1 MSATS
6 SSPFSGASPAQ
17 PSRLSRRLGLNDAVF
32 IGLGSMIGAG
42 VFAAIGPA
50 AAAAGSGLLI
60 GLGIAA
66 LVAYCNATS
75 SAQLAAVYPESGG
88 AYIYGRN
95 RLGPRWGYLA
105 GWMFVVGKTASC
117 AAIALTF
124 GAYVAPA
131 WQRPLAVA
139 AVVLLTS
146 INYRGIQQTARTLR
160 LTVAIVLVSLA
171 AMIIAVLG
179 GSAASLDNLGSITQG
194 GWAGILESA
203 GLLFFSFAG
212 YARIATLAEEVA
224 DPVRT
229 IPRAIPRAL
238 GIALLVYLVVA
249 GTALIAIGPSALAS
263 AAAPLEAAV
272 RAGSLSWSYPVVRLG
287 AVVATLGV
295 LLSLIAGVSRTVF
308 AMASNRDLP
317 SWLGPVHP
325 IFRVP
330 HRAELAVGAVVCIL
344 VAVSDLRGAIG
355 FSSFSV
361 LLYYAVAN
369 VSAWTLPSDQ
379 RRWPRFLAGAGV
391 AGCLVLAGTLPRTSV
406 IVGLAVLALGVVL
419 MSVTKE
425 LN

>member
-1 MSATS
+1 
-6 SSPFSGASPAQ
+6 
-17 PSRLSRRLGLNDAVF
+17 
-32 IGLGSMIGAG
+32 MIGAG

-66 LVAYCNATS
+66 LVAYCNAMS

-369 VSAWTLPSDQ
+369 ASAWTLPSDQ
-379 RRWPRFLAGAGV
+379 RRWPRFLAVAGV

>member
-1 MSATS
+1 
-6 SSPFSGASPAQ
+6 
-17 PSRLSRRLGLNDAVF
+17 
-32 IGLGSMIGAG
+32 
-42 VFAAIGPA
+42 
-50 AAAAGSGLLI
+50 
-60 GLGIAA
+60 
-66 LVAYCNATS
+66 
-75 SAQLAAVYPESGG
+75 
-88 AYIYGRN
+88 
-95 RLGPRWGYLA
+95 
-105 GWMFVVGKTASC
+105 MFVVGKTASC

-369 VSAWTLPSDQ
+369 ASAWTLPSDQ
-379 RRWPRFLAGAGV
+379 RRWPRFLAVAGV

>member
-1 MSATS
+1 
-6 SSPFSGASPAQ
+6 
-17 PSRLSRRLGLNDAVF
+17 
-32 IGLGSMIGAG
+32 MIGAG

-379 RRWPRFLAGAGV
+379 RRWPRFLAVAGV

>member
-369 VSAWTLPSDQ
+369 ASAWTLPSDQ
-379 RRWPRFLAGAGV
+379 RRWPRFLAVAGV
-391 AGCLVLAGTLPRTSV
+391 AGCLVLASTLPRTSV

>member
-179 GSAASLDNLGSITQG
+179 GSAASLGNLGSITQG

-369 VSAWTLPSDQ
+369 ASAWTLPSDQ
-379 RRWPRFLAGAGV
+379 RRWPRFLAVAGV

>member
-1 MSATS
+1 
-6 SSPFSGASPAQ
+6 
-17 PSRLSRRLGLNDAVF
+17 
-32 IGLGSMIGAG
+32 MIGAG

-179 GSAASLDNLGSITQG
+179 GSAASLGNLGSITQG

-369 VSAWTLPSDQ
+369 ASAWTLPSDQ
-379 RRWPRFLAGAGV
+379 RRWPRFLAVAGV

>member
-1 MSATS
+1 
-6 SSPFSGASPAQ
+6 
-17 PSRLSRRLGLNDAVF
+17 VF

-369 VSAWTLPSDQ
+369 ASAWTLPSDQ
-379 RRWPRFLAGAGV
+379 RRWPRFLAVAGV

>member
-1 MSATS
+1 MSN
-6 SSPFSGASPAQ
+6 PGASPAQ

-95 RLGPRWGYLA
+95 RLGRGWGYLA

-317 SWLGPVHP
+317 SWLGAVHP

-330 HRAELAVGAVVCIL
+330 HRAELAVGAVICIL

-369 VSAWTLPSDQ
+369 ASAWTLPSDQ
-379 RRWPRFLAGAGV
+379 RRWPRFLAVAGV
-391 AGCLVLAGTLPRTSV
+391 AGCLVLAATLPRSSV

>member
-1 MSATS
+1 
-6 SSPFSGASPAQ
+6 
-17 PSRLSRRLGLNDAVF
+17 
-32 IGLGSMIGAG
+32 MIGAG

-369 VSAWTLPSDQ
+369 ASAWTLPSDQ
-379 RRWPRFLAGAGV
+379 RRWPRFLAVAGV

>member
-1 MSATS
+1 
-6 SSPFSGASPAQ
+6 
-17 PSRLSRRLGLNDAVF
+17 VF

-179 GSAASLDNLGSITQG
+179 GSAASLGNLGSITQG

-369 VSAWTLPSDQ
+369 ASAWTLPSDQ
-379 RRWPRFLAGAGV
+379 RRWPRFLAVAGV